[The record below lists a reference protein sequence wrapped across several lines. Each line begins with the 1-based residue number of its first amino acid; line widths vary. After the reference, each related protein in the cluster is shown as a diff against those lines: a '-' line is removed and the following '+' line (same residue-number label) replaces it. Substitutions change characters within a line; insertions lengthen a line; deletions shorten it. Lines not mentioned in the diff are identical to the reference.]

1 MIYDSLCNF
10 FHDALNQ
17 TLPFVSFSR
26 NNKKNMFN
34 R

>member
-10 FHDALNQ
+10 FHDALTQN
-17 TLPFVSFSR
+17 LPFVSFSI

>member
-1 MIYDSLCNF
+1 MIYDSLCNLF
-10 FHDALNQ
+10 PDALNK